1 MSKHSKISKKT
12 ANSLIMSAF
21 VLLIAVSLYFTW
33 RHYQWKKPPW
43 SPEINA
49 VLFMA
54 GDNRGELEKVLKH
67 YSRNPA
73 DSLKLRAAEFL
84 IANMPGKYSQE
95 YDAPLENVVAA
106 YMRRDDVEDR
116 KAVNEAYGLGKRTV
130 REDVKYITGDYLIS
144 NIELSFKVW
153 NEQPWGRDVP
163 FDVFCEEILPY
174 RVALEPLE
182 NWRGKILSTYTKHN
196 SFFREH
202 PKTTSTDA
210 CIRINSQLPR
220 LQIEQM
226 PQSMTYSMIMTTS
239 RGTCEEMTALATF
252 VMRALGIPV
261 SQDFI
266 TSWPYRNIGH
276 TWNSVYDR
284 GIRISFMGT
293 EANPGISHHGSRMPS
308 SKVYRKTYS
317 MQKNVYAG
325 DLNIPPTLRQMC
337 IRDVTCEYVPLPPV
351 PKVLRPL
358 DLALQSCEGWK
369 SVKIPVR
376 YPSPNNTGHVYLAA
390 IGGDNTWNTTGYGR
404 SDSKTVDFGAV
415 GHNVLHLP
423 VYHENNTQTPV
434 NYPFMV
440 NSNDSVRIFEPDE
453 DDYRKFGMSK
463 IFPEDDEYSERMTG
477 GVFEGANKS
486 DFSDAVTLYTVHE
499 ASGEHFNTAIIRN
512 PSRFR
517 YVRYVSPIGSYCYV
531 AEIIF
536 YSDRGERLGG
546 EPTGLP
552 GSRRNSSMTFDMTLD
567 GDISTYHDAPL
578 SDNSW
583 VGLDFGEPKRTGK
596 IQYLPRNS
604 GNGIYEGHTYELF
617 YWKDKKWQFLE
628 QQKAETSHLF
638 FKAPTNAVLFIKNIT
653 ANKSGKCF
661 VLNKSGE
668 QEWLYIYRRGS

>member
-1 MSKHSKISKKT
+1 VF
-12 ANSLIMSAF
+12 A
-21 VLLIAVSLYFTW
+21 VLIAGLTYFIW
-33 RHYQWKKPPW
+33 HNYRWNNPPW

-54 GDNRGELEKVLKH
+54 GDNRSELEKVLKH
-67 YSRNPA
+67 YSKNPV

-84 IANMPGKYSQE
+84 IVNMPGKCSLE
-95 YDAPLENVVAA
+95 YDAPFENVTAA
-106 YMRRDDVEDR
+106 YMCQDDIKDR
-116 KAVNEAYGLGKRTV
+116 QAVNEAYGLGKRIV
-130 REDVKYITGDYLIS
+130 REDVKHITGDYLIS

-182 NWRGKILSTYTKHN
+182 NWREKILFTYTKHN
-196 SFFREH
+196 SFFSKH
-202 PKTTSTDA
+202 PETTSAEA
-210 CIRINSQLPR
+210 CVRINSLLPR
-220 LQIEQM
+220 IKIEQM
-226 PQSMTYSMIMTTS
+226 PQMNYSMIMTTTK
-239 RGTCEEMTALATF
+239 GTCEEMTALATF

-261 SQDFI
+261 SQDF
-266 TSWPYRNIGH
+266 TPFWPHRNIGH

-293 EANPGISHHGSRMPS
+293 EANPGISHHGSRVPS

-325 DLNIPPTLRQMC
+325 DINITPVLRQKC
-337 IRDVTCEYVPLPPV
+337 IKDVTCEYIPLPPL
-351 PKVLRPL
+351 PKTGQPL
-358 DLALQSCEGWK
+358 DLVLQPYDKGRK
-369 SVKIPVR
+369 GVKIPVR
-376 YPSPNNTGHVYLAA
+376 YPSSNNTGHVYLTA
-390 IGGDNTWNTTGYGR
+390 IGGDNTWNMTGYGK

-423 VYHENNTQTPV
+423 VYSEDNIQKPV
-434 NYPFMV
+434 NYPFMID
-440 NSNDSVRIFEPDE
+440 SNDSVRIFEPDE
-453 DDYRKFGMSK
+453 NDYRIFGMSK
-463 IFPEDDEYSERMTG
+463 IFSDNDEYSKRMIK

-486 DFSDAVTLYTVHE
+486 DFSDIVRLYTVHE
-499 ASGEHFNTAIIRN
+499 SSGEHFNTVIIRN

-517 YVRYVSPIGSYCYV
+517 YVRYVSPTSSYCYV
-531 AEIIF
+531 AEIMF
-536 YSDRGERLGG
+536 YSDSGGRLHGK
-546 EPTGLP
+546 PAGLSI
-552 GSRRNSSMTFDMTLD
+552 SRRNSSMTFDMTLD
-567 GDISTYHDAPL
+567 GDISTFYDAPL
-578 SDNSW
+578 PDSSW
-583 VGLDFGEPKRTGK
+583 VGLDFGEPQTIGK

-628 QQKAETSHLF
+628 RQKAETSHLF
-638 FKAPTNAVLFIKNIT
+638 FNAPTNAVLFIKNIT

-668 QEWLYIYRRGS
+668 QEWL